1 MDRRRGAVV
10 LTDNIKLLVCK
21 KNCYDQYPSDDAKN
35 QDAILECIKTNCM
48 TREGGRKN
56 KSRRNSRKNKRSK
69 RKSQKTAKSNKK
81 R

>member
-1 MDRRRGAVV
+1 MSGRRGAVYNV
-10 LTDNIKLLVCK
+10 GDAGKEACK
-21 KNCYDQYPSDDAKN
+21 KNCYDQYPGDNVTN
-35 QDAILECIKTNCM
+35 QDAIRECIKTNCGIG
-48 TREGGRKN
+48 GGRKR